1 MDTIFIDSEKSK
13 TFYPVRLLLNLP
25 DEIDLKRSNKYD
37 ALSRLSVCITWKN
50 IKKSYKNNKFKILVP
65 KEIKIWIT
73 KWIIPCVRYSKLFWV
88 SHQNTCCIYG

>member
-13 TFYPVRLLLNLP
+13 TFYPVRLLLNFP

-65 KEIKIWIT
+65 KEIKI
-73 KWIIPCVRYSKLFWV
+73 
-88 SHQNTCCIYG
+88 

>member
-65 KEIKIWIT
+65 KEIKI
-73 KWIIPCVRYSKLFWV
+73 
-88 SHQNTCCIYG
+88 